1 MNQGRCFV
9 TLAIAAS
16 ALVAACGGGRSSEP
30 SSTTSAPSDG
40 TPVITWDDCGYEGY
54 LECGSLDVP
63 FDYDDPTKGSFS
75 LYLVRNPADDPSERI
90 GSLLVNPGGP
100 GFGGSVLAEN
110 ADFIYG
116 QDVLDRFDI
125 VGWDPRGTGR
135 STPAI
140 DCVESFDDYFTAD
153 PTPSDEQQQE
163 DLEIASR
170 EFVEACEE
178 NSGEILP
185 WVSTNASVR
194 DMDTIRRALGE
205 ETISY
210 FGFSYGSELGAT
222 WVTAFP
228 DTVRVAVLDG
238 SVDPNADSIEGV
250 LQQNRGFEAA
260 LATFLAQCSE
270 STMCAFHNG
279 GNAEGAFDALMN
291 RLDENPIP
299 TSDGR
304 PDLTRGM
311 AITGVVQAMY
321 DDAYWPELEVAL
333 SGAAE
338 GDGNGLLSLFDEYFQ
353 RQPDGTYTN
362 DLEAFLNIL
371 CADDPTRMTIEEAD
385 QYVPQYNEAGP
396 RLSPGTTGDYTCTF
410 WPAARDPRADITGK
424 GAGPIVVIG
433 TTGDAATPLKGTR
446 NMAKVLEDG
455 RLIVVDADRHTG
467 YTSSLCAQK
476 AVDSYLIDLTTPAE
490 RGTELTC
497 KN

>member
-1 MNQGRCFV
+1 MNRRRCFV
-9 TLAIAAS
+9 TLAVAAS
-16 ALVAACGGGRSSEP
+16 ALITACGGDRATELT
-30 SSTTSAPSDG
+30 STTSAPVDG
-40 TPVITWDDCGYEGY
+40 TPVIAWDDCGYEGY

-135 STPAI
+135 STPAV

-222 WVTAFP
+222 WVSTFP
-228 DTVRVAVLDG
+228 ETVRVAVLDG
-238 SVDPNADSIEGV
+238 SVDPTLDGV
-250 LQQNRGFEAA
+250 EAGVQQALGFERELTA
-260 LATFLAQCSE
+260 FLAQCSADPE
-270 STMCAFHNG
+270 CAFHNDG
-279 GNAEGAFDALMN
+279 DAEGAYDAVMERID
-291 RLDENPIP
+291 RLPLFVAAD
-299 TSDGR
+299 R
-304 PDLTRGM
+304 TRVT
-311 AITGVVQAMY
+311 TGVAVVGVITALY
-321 DDAYWPELEVAL
+321 SSDSWPELARAL
-333 SGAAE
+333 AAAQE
-338 GDGNGLLSLFDEYFQ
+338 DNGRPLLDLWDTYFQSLGNGSYGNEI
-353 RQPDGTYTN
+353 
-362 DLEAFLNIL
+362 EAFYAISCLDDVYPTSVEATDAFNDRYLAVAPRIGVGFIGQYQ
-371 CADDPTRMTIEEAD
+371 CAFWP
-385 QYVPQYNEAGP
+385 VPPDERTEIRDVGANV
-396 RLSPGTTGDYTCTF
+396 LVVGTTGDS
-410 WPAARDPRADITGK
+410 
-424 GAGPIVVIG
+424 
-433 TTGDAATPLKGTR
+433 ATPIEGTR
-446 NMAKVLEDG
+446 VMAESLGAPLLTVEANQHTAYSSVPCAAAKVDEF
-455 RLIVVDADRHTG
+455 LIGLRVPD
-467 YTSSLCAQK
+467 
-476 AVDSYLIDLTTPAE
+476 DLYC
-490 RGTELTC
+490 RD
-497 KN
+497 